1 LPAFVRVTVW
11 IRLSP
16 TWTFPKLTLAGLAPS
31 EPGVRPLPASE
42 TFRAPALLANA
53 MRPLAFPLDC
63 GANVTVRPA
72 LCPGDN
78 VSGKVRPLRRNPVPV
93 VVAWVTVKLVP
104 PEFVML
110 AAWFWL
116 LPTCTLPKLRLAG
129 AAVRLPGFTPAPV
142 TAIVRFEFAALEAR
156 AMLPVTAPA
165 DIGAKLTR
173 KAAL

>member
-1 LPAFVRVTVW
+1 
-11 IRLSP
+11 
-16 TWTFPKLTLAGLAPS
+16 
-31 EPGVRPLPASE
+31 
-42 TFRAPALLANA
+42 
-53 MRPLAFPLDC
+53 
-63 GANVTVRPA
+63 
-72 LCPGDN
+72 
-78 VSGKVRPLRRNPVPV
+78 
-93 VVAWVTVKLVP
+93 
-104 PEFVML
+104 ML

-129 AAVRLPGFTPAPV
+129 AAVRLPGFTPVPV